1 MLSLRL
7 CTLPTERQRGY
18 GLTLRGLLAP
28 CQWVDAAFRRRPC
41 GKGGEVRH
49 APAERF
55 SWSEGLLDA
64 AAKQGI
70 VTAVV
75 ALRFVAG
82 SGVAGPTV
90 LPRLR

>member
-7 CTLPTERQRGY
+7 CTLPTGPAGALSMGR
-18 GLTLRGLLAP
+18 RGLSEATMR
-28 CQWVDAAFRRRPC
+28 Q
-41 GKGGEVRH
+41 GGEVRH

-64 AAKQGI
+64 AGKQGI